1 MNSTGLKAWKGLK
14 ASSDTTILKGE
25 SMPHLHELKP
35 ATVEPV
41 TVQSCER
48 TAVDAQ
54 KDAQTRP
61 LPRDQLGQMVVG
73 RGVGLEVTELLLLLG
88 VQPPFTT
95 SLLWRLVK
103 AAVLVRHTEVL
114 AISALGSSGWVAK
127 ALHHL
132 RCWDFFQLVD
142 DITWLQANTGNTKP
156 LTCLGLFLAR
166 AYLALI
172 CLLPRPNQSWHFF
185 GPSGLAPLG
194 PPLPAG
200 CFSFHG

>member
-14 ASSDTTILKGE
+14 ASSDTTVLKGE

-35 ATVEPV
+35 ATVDPV

-48 TAVDAQ
+48 PAVDAQ

-73 RGVGLEVTELLLLLG
+73 RGVGLEVKELLLLLG

-103 AAVLVRHTEVL
+103 AAVFVGHT
-114 AISALGSSGWVAK
+114 
-127 ALHHL
+127 
-132 RCWDFFQLVD
+132 
-142 DITWLQANTGNTKP
+142 
-156 LTCLGLFLAR
+156 
-166 AYLALI
+166 
-172 CLLPRPNQSWHFF
+172 
-185 GPSGLAPLG
+185 
-194 PPLPAG
+194 
-200 CFSFHG
+200 